1 MMIYASWSKGFKSA
15 TYNIVNIY
23 EAPDY
28 VKPEEVTQY
37 ELGFKSKWLGGDLR
51 FNAAVFQITINDL
64 QSGFVSLLAGGA
76 VTLENAGQARIRGA
90 ELDTTYVQ
98 FPMQNGR
105 ASCRERVCQNV

>member
-64 QSGFVSLLAGGA
+64 QSGFVSLLAGGS
-76 VTLENAGQARIRGA
+76 VTLENAGQARIRGDRKSTR
-90 ELDTTYVQ
+90 L
-98 FPMQNGR
+98 N
-105 ASCRERVCQNV
+105 SSH